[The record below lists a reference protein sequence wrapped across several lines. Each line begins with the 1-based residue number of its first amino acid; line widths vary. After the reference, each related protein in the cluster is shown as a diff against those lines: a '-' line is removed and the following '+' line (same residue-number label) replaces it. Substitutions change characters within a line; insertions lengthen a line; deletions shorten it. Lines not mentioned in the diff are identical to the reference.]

1 MVSRHYK
8 IGDVVL
14 GNWTLVRLI
23 GEGSFGKVFEAHRE
37 EFGTTYKAAIKV
49 VTIPTSQAEVVSARA
64 EGMDDE
70 SIHTYFQEIVSELV
84 QEFALMSKMKGT
96 AHVVSY
102 EDHAVIPHEDG
113 VGWDILIRME
123 LLMPMLDYMSKYQL
137 NQRTVIKM
145 GIDIC
150 KALELCQKHNII
162 HRDIKPENMFISSV
176 GDFKLGDFGVAR
188 TLEKTA
194 MGLSKKGTYVYMA
207 PEIYREDAY
216 GPNVDIYSLGIVMY
230 RLLNNNRFPFLPQ
243 PPQPI
248 SHSDRELA
256 LVRRISGESLPMP
269 ANANGK
275 LADIVMKACSFNP
288 KDRYQTAQSM
298 RRELEALLYEANASY
313 VSGQRKPRM
322 PETSVD
328 DSGTRRTLRKPATVQ
343 RQESDDFRTT
353 RTTSATTGAKTS
365 RTVREST
372 QGKYQKVSEKKAP
385 EKRAERS
392 ASPMQ
397 KKKRSKSKAIH
408 VAVTVAALILLVC
421 IGMLIYPTIGDKE
434 AATLNS
440 DTTPSTTE
448 AMLETTV
455 EKVET
460 LSVIVTADTISK
472 LDEYVDL
479 KSIDLSG
486 STCYAEIL
494 EYQESH
500 PQIQVTYDVSL
511 GKVSI
516 DNATTEITLSPADF
530 DYEKLLENLKYLPQ
544 VSAIAF
550 PNISLSGDQVIQL
563 REKYPDIKLDY
574 SVELFGD
581 KIDLNLAHLDLSELQ
596 ESQVSE
602 AAAKIGLLTN
612 LTTVQLSDT
621 LSMEAVATLQD
632 ANPNAK
638 FKYSFTLFGKQL
650 TTSDTSVEF
659 KNEALGNSAESEIR
673 KALAIL
679 DECER
684 FVLDDCSIDYNILA
698 DIRDDFPDGPN
709 LVWRVYFGEDN
720 RYTTLTDDE
729 MMSAVYNVTD
739 DTSYNLRYCNKVKY
753 LDIGHNEYLTDLSFL
768 GYMPDLEIVIASGSA
783 VSKLVGLENCKNLT
797 WLELAYCYKLSD
809 ISCLSKCENLQYLNV
824 AYTKVSDISALAT
837 LPLVRFMALEAN
849 VSTSDQNIFNSEH
862 PDCISIYSGQTNP
875 YGYGWRYDDN
885 GKTFNEYYKRI
896 REIFNW
902 DQAA

>member
-1 MVSRHYK
+1 MAPHYN

-37 EFGTTYKAAIKV
+37 EFGTTYKAAIKI
-49 VTIPTSQAEVVSARA
+49 VTIPTNQAEVVSARA

-150 KALELCQKHNII
+150 KALELCQKNNII

-188 TLEKTA
+188 TLEKTS

-248 SHSDRELA
+248 SHPDRESA
-256 LVRRISGESLPMP
+256 LVRRISGEPLPMP
-269 ANANGK
+269 ANAKGK

-298 RRELEALLYEANASY
+298 RRDLEALLYEANASHT
-313 VSGQRKPRM
+313 SEQRRPHVTEISM
-322 PETSVD
+322 D
-328 DSGTRRTLRKPATVQ
+328 DSGTRRTSRKPVAVQ
-343 RQESDDFRTT
+343 RQESNDSQ
-353 RTTSATTGAKTS
+353 TSGTVSGTTGTRTS
-365 RTVREST
+365 RTVRESM
-372 QGKYQKVSEKKAP
+372 QGKYQRVPEKKAP
-385 EKRAERS
+385 EKTAETP

-397 KKKRSKSKAIH
+397 KKKKRKTKAIPA
-408 VAVTVAALILLVC
+408 VVTVAALILLLC
-421 IGMLIYPTIGDKE
+421 IGMLIYPSIDDKE
-434 AATLNS
+434 SAALNS
-440 DTTPSTTE
+440 NTTPSTTE
-448 AMLETTV
+448 AVLETTA
-455 EKVET
+455 EKVES

-472 LDEYVDL
+472 LNEYADL
-479 KSIDLSG
+479 KSVDLSG

-511 GKVSI
+511 GKVSV
-516 DNATTEITLSPADF
+516 DNATAEITLSPAEF

-544 VSAIAF
+544 ISSIAF
-550 PNISLSGDQVIQL
+550 PDISLSREQVIQL

-581 KIDLNLAHLDLSELQ
+581 TIDLDLAYLDLSGLQ
-596 ESQVSE
+596 ESQVSDT
-602 AAAKIGLLTN
+602 AAKIGLLTS
-612 LTTVQLSDT
+612 LTTVQLSNT

-638 FKYSFTLFGKQL
+638 FKYSFTLFGKPL

-659 KNEALGNSAESEIR
+659 KNESLGNSAEAEIR

-679 DECER
+679 DECDR
-684 FVLDDCSIDYNILA
+684 FILDDCSIDYSILA
-698 DIRDDFPDGPN
+698 DIRDDFPEGPN

-720 RYTTLTDDE
+720 RYTTLTDDDLIR
-729 MMSAVYNVTD
+729 AVANVTD
-739 DTSYNLRYCNKVKY
+739 ETSYNLRYCNKVKY
-753 LDIGHNEYLTDLSFL
+753 IDLGHNESLSDLSFL
-768 GYMPDLEIVIASGSA
+768 GYMPELEIVIASGAS
-783 VSKLVGLENCKNLT
+783 VTQLVGLENCKNLT
-797 WLELAYCYKLSD
+797 WLELAYCPNLTD
-809 ISCLSKCENLQYLNV
+809 ISCLSGCENLQYLNV
-824 AYTKVSDISALAT
+824 AFTKVSDISALT
-837 LPLVRFMALEAN
+837 SLPLVRFMALGAN
-849 VSTSDQNIFNSEH
+849 ISTSEQNKYSSEH
-862 PDCISIYSGQTNP
+862 PECICVYDGQTNP
-875 YGYGWRYDDN
+875 YAYGWRYDDN

-896 REIFNW
+896 REIFNY
-902 DQAA
+902 DKAV

>member
-1 MVSRHYK
+1 MAPHYN

-37 EFGTTYKAAIKV
+37 EFGTTYKAAIKI
-49 VTIPTSQAEVVSARA
+49 VTIPTNQAEVVSARA

-102 EDHAVIPHEDG
+102 EDHAVIAHEDG

-137 NQRTVIKM
+137 NQRMVIKI

-256 LVRRISGESLPMP
+256 LVRRISGEPLPMP
-269 ANANGK
+269 ANATGK

-298 RRELEALLYEANASY
+298 RRELEALLYEANASHT
-313 VSGQRKPRM
+313 SEQRKPQVT
-322 PETSVD
+322 ETSMD
-328 DSGTRRTLRKPATVQ
+328 DSGTRRTSRKPAVVH
-343 RQESDDFRTT
+343 RQEPSDSQTARTT
-353 RTTSATTGAKTS
+353 YGTTGTRTS
-365 RTVREST
+365 RTAREST
-372 QGKYQKVSEKKAP
+372 HGKYQRAPEKKDPEKKA
-385 EKRAERS
+385 ERP
-392 ASPMQ
+392 ASLAQ
-397 KKKRSKSKAIH
+397 KKKKHKSKAIP
-408 VAVTVAALILLVC
+408 VAISAAVLILLVC
-421 IGMLIYPTIGDKE
+421 IGMLVYPTMHEKE
-434 AATLNS
+434 SATLHN
-440 DTTPSTTE
+440 DTAPSTSE
-448 AMLETTV
+448 AVTETTEESV
-455 EKVET
+455 ESM
-460 LSVIVTADTISK
+460 SVIVTADTIHK
-472 LDEYVDL
+472 LDEYPDL
-479 KSIDLSG
+479 KSVDLSG

-494 EYQESH
+494 AYQESH
-500 PQIQVTYDVSL
+500 TQIQVTYDVSL

-516 DNATTEITLSPADF
+516 DNATAEIALSPADF
-530 DYEKLLENLKYLPQ
+530 DYDKLLENLQYLPQ
-544 VSAIAF
+544 VSSISF
-550 PNISLSGDQVIQL
+550 PNISLSGQQVTQI

-581 KIDLNLAHLDLSELQ
+581 TVDLNLAYLDLSGLQ

-602 AAAKIGLLTN
+602 AASKIGLLTN
-612 LTTVQLSDT
+612 LATVQLSDS

-650 TTSDTSVEF
+650 TTADTSVEY
-659 KNEALGNSAESEIR
+659 KNEVLGNSAEAEIR

-679 DECER
+679 DECDR
-684 FVLDDCSIDYNILA
+684 FVLDDCAIDYNILA
-698 DIRDDFPDGPN
+698 DIRDDFPEGPN
-709 LVWRVYFGEDN
+709 LVWRVYFGKDN
-720 RYTTLTDDE
+720 RYTTLTDDDLIR
-729 MMSAVYNVTD
+729 AVSNVTD
-739 DTSYNLRYCNKVKY
+739 ETSYNLRYCNKVKY
-753 LDIGHNEYLTDLSFL
+753 IDVGHNESLSDLSFL
-768 GYMPDLEIVIASGSA
+768 GYMPELEIVIASGAS
-783 VSKLVGLENCKNLT
+783 VTQVVGLENCKNLT
-797 WLELAYCYKLSD
+797 WLELAYCGNLTD
-809 ISCLSKCENLQYLNV
+809 ISCLSGCENLQYLNI
-824 AYTKVSDISALAT
+824 AYTKVSDISALT
-837 LPLVRFMALEAN
+837 SLPLVRFMALGAN
-849 VSTSDQNIFNSEH
+849 ISTSEQNKYSSEH
-862 PDCISIYSGQTNP
+862 PECICVYDGQTNP
-875 YGYGWRYDDN
+875 YAYGWRYDDN
-885 GKTFNEYYKRI
+885 VKTFNEYYKRI
-896 REIFNW
+896 REIFNY
-902 DQAA
+902 DKAV